1 MNLLEARLG
10 DMHYTNMALLF
21 WTEYC
26 KCATYFYSAYKLME
40 KGNPENHLSFS
51 AQMASWLLCVWSY
64 MKTFITQVTS
74 RVSQLRMDDTLFL
87 QMVAAAVGEHT
98 KK

>member
-1 MNLLEARLG
+1 MAHRLNLSLVCSIFLQCI
-10 DMHYTNMALLF
+10 L
-21 WTEYC
+21 
-26 KCATYFYSAYKLME
+26 LME

-64 MKTFITQVTS
+64 MKTFVTQVTS

-87 QMVAAAVGEHT
+87 QMVAAPVGEHT